1 MSSRRIN
8 DIEVLLERLRS
19 LQIMNE
25 ASEEYKQLDIEMLT
39 APVPAPMTNMKNRLL
54 YLRVQFWIQGS
65 LMGTEQNL
73 KTDGE
78 RYDYTLKVTKS

>member
-39 APVPAPMTNMKNRLL
+39 APVPAPMTNMKKQAIIPKSIVLDPR
-54 YLRVQFWIQGS
+54 QFDR
-65 LMGTEQNL
+65 N
-73 KTDGE
+73 
-78 RYDYTLKVTKS
+78 